1 MTRYYTYIEAGPII
15 DEATRFYSVAI
26 GESKVAKRD
35 LAFLTRYA
43 SQHNHFFRK
52 DDMEVVE
59 FLENIATSLGRDRI
73 SRTPIN
79 ARDFVRD
86 LKRGTRPTLSANQLR
101 NDHHMRFVF
110 DLNYRISCN
119 LACRR

>member
-1 MTRYYTYIEAGPII
+1 MTHYYTYIEAGPII
-15 DEATRFYSVAI
+15 DESTRFYRVAI

-35 LAFLTRYA
+35 LAFITKYA
-43 SQHNHFFRK
+43 TQHNHFFGI
-52 DDMEVVE
+52 DSMEVVE
-59 FLENIATSLGRDRI
+59 FLKNIATSLGRDRI